1 MRNCKEEKMSCK
13 CENNVCGNNK
23 IVHEC
28 QYERD
33 GYGFYACIICR
44 SAPPIGGIKKKSI
57 KVFW

>member
-1 MRNCKEEKMSCK
+1 MSCK